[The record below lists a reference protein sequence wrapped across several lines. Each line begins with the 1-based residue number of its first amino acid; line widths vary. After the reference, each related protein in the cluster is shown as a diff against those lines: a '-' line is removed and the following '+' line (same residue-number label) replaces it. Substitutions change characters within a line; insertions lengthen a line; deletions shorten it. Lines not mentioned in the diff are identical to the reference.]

1 MLVAICPV
9 VVRWKLTMLENIQR
23 GDICVFK
30 NGDEATVIDF
40 KLGYCG
46 SNTIRLYFNKEVRG
60 GSADESVWNYYLSG
74 KWIGNGNDIVKIVR
88 N

>member
-9 VVRWKLTMLENIQR
+9 AVRWKLTMLENIQR

-30 NGDEATVIDF
+30 NGEEATVIDF
-40 KLGYCG
+40 KLNYCG

-60 GSADESVWNYYLSG
+60 SGVNESVWKYYLNG

-88 N
+88 S